1 MRTFEFTK
9 IVGIE
14 QIEFGTNVI
23 IDDFVLIYAR
33 KMIKIGNH
41 VHIACFASITG
52 GGMVDI
58 GDFSAIS
65 QGCRILT
72 GTDDFKEWGFGNST
86 VAEEYRNVKRAPI
99 KIGRFCIIG
108 ANSVVLPG
116 VTIGE
121 GATVGACSVVTKDLQ
136 PWGVYIGNRRIK
148 DRDREAV
155 LKTYER
161 YLSSLN
167 EGGGR

>member
-1 MRTFEFTK
+1 
-9 IVGIE
+9 
-14 QIEFGTNVI
+14 
-23 IDDFVLIYAR
+23 VLISAR
-33 KMIKIGNH
+33 NRIKIGNH

-52 GGMVDI
+52 GETVEI

-72 GTDDFKEWGFGNST
+72 GSDDFKEWGFGNST
-86 VAEEYRNVKRAPI
+86 IPEEYRNTKRAPI
-99 KIGRFCIIG
+99 TIGRFCVIG

-121 GATVGACSVVTKDLQ
+121 GATVGACSVVTRDLD
-136 PWGVYIGNRRIK
+136 PWGVYIGNRRINE
-148 DRDREAV
+148 RNRSAV

-161 YLSSLN
+161 YLS
-167 EGGGR
+167 EQKR